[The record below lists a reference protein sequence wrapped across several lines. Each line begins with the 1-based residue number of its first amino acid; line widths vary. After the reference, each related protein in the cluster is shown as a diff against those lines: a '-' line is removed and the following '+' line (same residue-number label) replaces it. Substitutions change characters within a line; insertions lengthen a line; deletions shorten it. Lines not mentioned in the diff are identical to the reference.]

1 MHSLILLFAV
11 CQKGRGSSVF
21 CSQSLSLIR
30 AYSLTEQ
37 RICPTVRYLP
47 LAEIHFWAALKGA
60 SQDVRQDSQ
69 TRRVIGRT
77 PASSVFFQSL
87 LPLQGLSPIRMPDS
101 VIHWVNN
108 YLLTAYCG
116 LGFVLGSR
124 DSSVNLPWTWRQ
136 TIGMCSS
143 VSQGRWRWALWFK
156 IRMRSDLGQQGFG
169 LRRALVTV
177 IRKPPELRWH

>member
-11 CQKGRGSSVF
+11 CQKRRGSSVF

-37 RICPTVRYLP
+37 RICPTVRYLA

-69 TRRVIGRT
+69 TRRVIRRT

-124 DSSVNLPWTWRQ
+124 DSSVKKVQSPYSHEPGDRQ
-136 TIGMCSS
+136 QECVVVYHRAG
-143 VSQGRWRWALWFK
+143 GGEH
-156 IRMRSDLGQQGFG
+156 SDL
-169 LRRALVTV
+169 
-177 IRKPPELRWH
+177 K